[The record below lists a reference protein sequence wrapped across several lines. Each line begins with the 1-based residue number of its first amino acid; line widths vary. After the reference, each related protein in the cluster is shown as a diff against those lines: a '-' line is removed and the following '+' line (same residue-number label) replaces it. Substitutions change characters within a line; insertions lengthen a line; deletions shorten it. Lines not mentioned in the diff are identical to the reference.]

1 MYVFLC
7 SLIRVMDHLRTT
19 EIVCRSLEQCWKNR
33 PRRWSAHFLQSLSV
47 IPTQDSFFVI
57 VLKILLPIF
66 YLIVYFHQRPYGTIM
81 EGVKLGGLLIKNM
94 EFLVLNL

>member
-1 MYVFLC
+1 
-7 SLIRVMDHLRTT
+7 MDHLRAA
-19 EIVCRSLEQCWKNR
+19 EIVCGSFKLCWKNR
-33 PRRWSAHFLQSLSV
+33 PRRRLGAGRPIFLQSLSM

-81 EGVKLGGLLIKNM
+81 EGVKVGGLLIKDI
-94 EFLVLNL
+94 EFLVLIL